1 MMHDFIIFFAGT
13 MWGAAM
19 ALWAA
24 FHYALNRPARKVDFQ
39 VTPEAISTLNE
50 RLVFA
55 WLENRG
61 LMWQSKGLEQ
71 SQIFKGA
78 KK

>member
-1 MMHDFIIFFAGT
+1 MYDFIIFFAGA
-13 MWGAAM
+13 MCGAAV

-24 FHYALNRPARKVDFQ
+24 FHYALNRPARKVNFQ
-39 VTPEAISTLNE
+39 VTPEAIAIINE
-50 RLVFA
+50 RLVYG
-55 WLENRG
+55 WLEHRG
-61 LMWQSKGLEQ
+61 LMWQPKGLEQ